1 MRTVVLLS
9 AALFTALTLHALPP
23 GGNAEPVTPVKGQR
37 ASGPYTPGVLTA
49 DYLYVSS
56 QGPRSAGGSMPA
68 TIGAQVDQCVENL
81 KAVIEAAGLTMD
93 HVVYTHVYLDDI
105 SLYDGMN
112 RAYAKHFGDVPPARA
127 VVGIAK
133 RSNGMH
139 VTMNA
144 VAVRKLSMKKAV
156 SIPGVTINEPYSP
169 GILTHDRMFIS
180 GMLGRDLA
188 TGDIPGS
195 VAAQIKMALDNVGKV
210 LKAGGLGYEH
220 VVFTNPYV
228 GPGVA
233 YGEMNKV
240 YAGYFEFGNTPARA
254 TILVTSLPHKT
265 RIEYTAVA
273 VRDLSQRLAVRPKN
287 MKPSP
292 TASPCVF
299 AGDTYYCSAKS
310 GFIPGVNGG
319 TWASTV
325 ENQLRQTMRN
335 LLDNLEEAGMD
346 FSDVVA
352 TNLYLDDRADYD
364 KVNAVY
370 QLYFPDLPP
379 ARTTVQQLAPVERK
393 PRRNG
398 RWPTFEQISL
408 IAVKR

>member
-37 ASGPYTPGVLTA
+37 ASGPYTPGILTA

-195 VAAQIKMALDNVGKV
+195 VAAQVKMALDNVGKV

-240 YAGYFEFGNTPARA
+240 YAGYFEFGAAEYARA
-254 TILVTSLPHKT
+254 GHDPCH
-265 RIEYTAVA
+265 
-273 VRDLSQRLAVRPKN
+273 QP
-287 MKPSP
+287 PS
-292 TASPCVF
+292 
-299 AGDTYYCSAKS
+299 
-310 GFIPGVNGG
+310 
-319 TWASTV
+319 
-325 ENQLRQTMRN
+325 
-335 LLDNLEEAGMD
+335 
-346 FSDVVA
+346 
-352 TNLYLDDRADYD
+352 
-364 KVNAVY
+364 
-370 QLYFPDLPP
+370 
-379 ARTTVQQLAPVERK
+379 
-393 PRRNG
+393 
-398 RWPTFEQISL
+398 
-408 IAVKR
+408 